1 MSILSAEIKSAE
13 AELSKIPYEKLRKF
27 DFWSQPGMSNNQQ
40 VIYGMAQD
48 TVQYEREAEMR
59 NQRLA
64 SKWQVPAKVVL
75 EKEFMEATEFLLKLH
90 PDAQQA
96 AIDILAANIK
106 ENNS

>member
-48 TVQYEREAEMR
+48 TVQYVSIISIYDGLRV
-59 NQRLA
+59 NLN
-64 SKWQVPAKVVL
+64 
-75 EKEFMEATEFLLKLH
+75 
-90 PDAQQA
+90 D
-96 AIDILAANIK
+96 D
-106 ENNS
+106 